1 MCILQNCFKLLL
13 CPYRTILLTKVDADE
28 QKRLEEEKDQQ
39 EFQDLDAAVGFAKVI
54 RKISE
59 SKKVVVGH
67 NMLLDLCHTIQQFV
81 APLPEEYEEFKLLV
95 NATLPKIVDTKLMAS
110 TSPLRE
116 EIANTSLEELLKTV
130 SQAPFKLP
138 KVESDDESSGY
149 EMGDKAIEKY
159 HEAGYDAF
167 ITGLCFIGKSLLIYQ
182 KMKNNYYFVLFFQH
196 YPTDLEHSVL
206 QQLTKLMYLQMT
218 SSWLHL

>member
-1 MCILQNCFKLLL
+1 MQKKGRIFIVQNCFKLLL
-13 CPYRTILLTKVDADE
+13 CPSRTILLTKVDADE
-28 QKRLEEEKDQQ
+28 QKRLEEEKDRQ

-167 ITGLCFIGKSLLIYQ
+167 ITGLCFIGKG
-182 KMKNNYYFVLFFQH
+182 F
-196 YPTDLEHSVL
+196 P
-206 QQLTKLMYLQMT
+206 
-218 SSWLHL
+218 HL